1 MKISCPYCD
10 SPVTMKGDGSW
21 ECGWCGNFGPF
32 RELNAW
38 DKAKLLQEE
47 QVPKRISIPVR
58 LVFNTRKKPRRKF
71 SRAELEDM
79 VRRWDLSENEWA
91 CRDLLIAAFPEEVA
105 RWSEKELLEA
115 DPEGLLQCVGLEN
128 PEAGIRMMRYLLD
141 TAEEH
146 LQEPGAARQIFEEIY
161 PLCQDQEV
169 QCQLLELLK
178 EDQHLAMQLFL
189 SACVEG
195 LPWLLLDACDWFEE
209 TELKEKLYALLEV
222 NPYYE
227 ASD

>member
-1 MKISCPYCD
+1 MRINCPYCGE
-10 SPVTMKGDGSW
+10 PVTMKNDGWW
-21 ECGWCGNFGPF
+21 ECGWCGDCGDFGA
-32 RELNAW
+32 LNASE
-38 DKAKLLQEE
+38 KAKLIEAG
-47 QVPKRISIPVR
+47 QVPARISIPVR
-58 LVFNTRKKPRRKF
+58 LVIKTKNKPRRKF

-91 CRDLLIAAFPEEVA
+91 CRDLLIAVFPEEVA
-105 RWSEKELLEA
+105 CWTPEELSQMDIGDLLEK
-115 DPEGLLQCVGLEN
+115 VGQRN

-146 LQEPGAARQIFEEIY
+146 LQEPGAAQLIFEGLY
-161 PLCQDQEV
+161 PLCEDQTV
-169 QCQLLELLK
+169 QYQLLKQLK
-178 EDQHLAMQLFL
+178 EDENLAMQLFL
-189 SACVEG
+189 SAWVDG

-227 ASD
+227 ASN

>member
-1 MKISCPYCD
+1 MRINCPYCGEA
-10 SPVTMKGDGSW
+10 VTMKSDGWW
-21 ECGWCGNFGPF
+21 ECGWCGDCGPF
-32 RELNAW
+32 GALNASE
-38 DKAKLLQEE
+38 KAKLLQEE
-47 QVPKRISIPVR
+47 RVPKRISIPVR
-58 LVFNTRKKPRRKF
+58 LVFKTKEKPRRKF

-91 CRDLLIAAFPEEVA
+91 CRDLLIATFPEEVA
-105 RWSEKELLEA
+105 CWSEEELSKMDIGDLLEK
-115 DPEGLLQCVGLEN
+115 VGQRS

-146 LQEPGAARQIFEEIY
+146 LQEPGAARQIFEGIY

-178 EDQHLAMQLFL
+178 ADEHLAMQLFL